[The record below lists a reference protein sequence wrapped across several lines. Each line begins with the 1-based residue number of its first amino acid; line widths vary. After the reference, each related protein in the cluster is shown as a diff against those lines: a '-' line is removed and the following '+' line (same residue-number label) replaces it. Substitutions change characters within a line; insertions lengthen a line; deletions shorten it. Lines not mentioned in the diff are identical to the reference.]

1 MPNSSPTT
9 SADLPLWSQFWT
21 ASRLKVSSNFRRS
34 GTDVCFM
41 NLSFHCSPDSL
52 SVKSRYPHCSQAQ
65 LVVKIQLKGWNLSRE
80 SLAKIEAKLHKV
92 TDTELLYFADV
103 LRTSVPDL
111 YPPVNGN
118 GHLRESLEKL
128 LERRK
133 KPNPPSCSGS

>member
-1 MPNSSPTT
+1 LLIPSKGGSVNYLNVVGPQIRK
-9 SADLPLWSQFWT
+9 LRSQQ
-21 ASRLKVSSNFRRS
+21 
-34 GTDVCFM
+34 G
-41 NLSFHCSPDSL
+41 
-52 SVKSRYPHCSQAQ
+52 CSQAQ

>member
-1 MPNSSPTT
+1 
-9 SADLPLWSQFWT
+9 
-21 ASRLKVSSNFRRS
+21 
-34 GTDVCFM
+34 M
-41 NLSFHCSPDSL
+41 NYLNVVGPQIRKL
-52 SVKSRYPHCSQAQ
+52 RYQQGCSQAQ
-65 LVVKIQLKGWNLSRE
+65 LVVKIQIKGWNLSRE

-111 YPPVNGN
+111 YPTVNGN